1 MSKWI
6 TGRITELLGFED
18 DILIGTVVNY
28 LTDQVSPDP
37 KQMQLD
43 VTGFLEKQAG
53 SFVEE
58 LWTLLLDAQ
67 QNPHG
72 IPSAFVASKKAELQA
87 AARPSR
93 FSNAVNVPLQASA
106 VNPVPAASA
115 AAAVLPAATVSV
127 AAGATVAASNSAVAL
142 EKAMAAA
149 AALGP
154 AARPDGAAPGRV
166 EPPSEGTRAVVD
178 GSVNRRS
185 RSRERRGDDG
195 REQRRSRSGER
206 RRSCDRGER
215 HRKRSRSRSR
225 RSPSRDRSRERR
237 GDERGHQRRHHKDER
252 GHHRDRSRGHRSDR
266 ERHDSRDRRDRRQGS
281 RDRSDRKRSNSR
293 DRDAVKGDN
302 QEKEGPAGE
311 KTGSPTAESSTEVTD

>member
-87 AARPSR
+87 SARPSR

-115 AAAVLPAATVSV
+115 AAAVLV
-127 AAGATVAASNSAVAL
+127 AAGATVAATNSAVAL
-142 EKAMAAA
+142 EKATAAA

-154 AARPDGAAPGRV
+154 AARPDGAGPGKM
-166 EPPSEGTRAVVD
+166 EPPSQGTRAVAD

-185 RSRERRGDDG
+185 RSRERHDDDG

-206 RRSCDRGER
+206 RRSRDRGER

-237 GDERGHQRRHHKDER
+237 GDERRHHRRHHKDER
-252 GHHRDRSRGHRSDR
+252 GHHRDGSRGHRSDR
-266 ERHDSRDRRDRRQGS
+266 ELHDSRDRRDRRREGS
-281 RDRSDRKRSNSR
+281 RDRSHRKRSNSR
-293 DRDAVKGDN
+293 DRDTVKGDS
-302 QEKEGPAGE
+302 QEKEGPVGE
-311 KTGSPTAESSTEVTD
+311 RSGSSTAESRTEVTD